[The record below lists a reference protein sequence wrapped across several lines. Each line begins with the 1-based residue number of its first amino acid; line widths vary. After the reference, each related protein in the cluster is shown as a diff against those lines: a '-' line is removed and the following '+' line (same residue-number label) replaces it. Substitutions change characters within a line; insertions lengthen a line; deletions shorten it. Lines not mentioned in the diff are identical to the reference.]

1 MENEKEGIM
10 NPKLENQIIYS
21 IYVRNHTEE
30 GTFQSIEKDLDRIQ
44 YLGVDILWF
53 LPIHPIGNKG
63 KKGSLGCPYS
73 IQDYRKVNPDY
84 GTLEDFKHLVNEIHK
99 RNMKCIIDVVYNHTS
114 RDSKLLKEHPDY
126 LYKNEKN
133 EFGNKI
139 DDWSDVYDLDYNNKD
154 LWDYQI
160 ETLKQWA
167 SIVDGFR
174 CDVASFVPLA
184 FWKEAVKQVK
194 TINPDCIWLA
204 ESVHAGFGQEARK
217 KGIYSEYDV
226 NLFEAFDIEYEYDI
240 RETFEMVLEGKW
252 DCTNYANALN
262 FQENFYPYPYNKMRF
277 LENHDTKRIIE
288 YVKEE
293 GPLINHTALLYFL
306 KGSTL
311 LNAGQEFVADHTPSL
326 FEKDVIER
334 NTNKDISGL
343 LARLSEIKHNVLS
356 YDDFF
361 EAKVYDSDIMVCTRE
376 NKQAKK
382 VGIFSLKGN
391 AKDVFVDL
399 ENGVYINEIDQQPV
413 FVVSNTLHCDG
424 WPMILSKRKE

>member
-1 MENEKEGIM
+1 MAKETSKTLR
-10 NPKLENQIIYS
+10 NDVIYS
-21 IYVRNHTEE
+21 IYVRNYSEE
-30 GTFQSIEKDLDRIQ
+30 GTFEAVRKDLNRIQ
-44 YLGVDILWF
+44 QLGVDIIWLM
-53 LPIHPIGNKG
+53 PIHPIGKMHRKG
-63 KKGSLGCPYS
+63 TLGSPYA
-73 IQDYRKVNPDY
+73 IQDYRAINPEF
-84 GTLEDFKHLVNEIHK
+84 GTMEDFINLCEAIHE
-99 RNMKCIIDVVYNHTS
+99 RGMKVIIDVVYNHTS
-114 RDSKLLKEHPDY
+114 PDSYLAKNHPEWFFHKADGT
-126 LYKNEKN
+126 L
-133 EFGNKI
+133 GNCVGN
-139 DDWSDVYDLDYNNKD
+139 WWDVVDLDYRHQE

-167 SIVDGFR
+167 GIVDGFR

-413 FVVSNTLHCDG
+413 FVGSNTLHCDG